1 MYLNW
6 WSLTPKKKGSL
17 FNPSSRTIRKGEV
30 NLGAM
35 VSLRSER
42 IFATVV
48 VHVMLLSLVAGCI
61 GALDNTVD
69 PRATLEAYPTLIQE
83 GEMVTLDARDSSP
96 VEGVITTYAWDFG
109 DGTTAETVIGFT
121 SHTYLTYGQYTVRIT
136 VTNDQGGTDDA
147 LATIIVNG
155 APSVNISMPST
166 VRAGDA
172 ALLDASA
179 SYDPEGNDL
188 NYQWDLNT
196 MVDSDGDG
204 NPSNDADETSPTVLL
219 DTSVSGYIYG
229 SLVVDDGAG
238 AFAVESFEIN
248 VTSRTFQVTWITET
262 YAVSWDEYLEQGD
275 SWTGNMTPGD
285 IGRVMSFNALLEL
298 DQDVAPP
305 HDNFT
310 LALNIVEDNYNRRV
324 ATEPGNYSTN
334 EPARAE
340 MSEESM
346 NVRGED
352 GMYTS
357 DSAEELLRMLL
368 NSKESGNGQGPWAWT
383 VVARQSDPDAF
394 IGEIDP
400 DPGNDWTL
408 TVEVVVMRP
417 TLTEVALGTTNQQ

>member
-1 MYLNW
+1 
-6 WSLTPKKKGSL
+6 
-17 FNPSSRTIRKGEV
+17 
-30 NLGAM
+30 M
-35 VSLRSER
+35 VGMRSER
-42 IFATVV
+42 IFAMLAA
-48 VHVMLLSLVAGCI
+48 HVMLLSLLAGCI
-61 GALDNTVD
+61 GALDTTVD

-96 VEGVITTYAWDFG
+96 VEGVITNYAWDFG
-109 DGTTAETVIGFT
+109 DGTTAETVVGFT
-121 SHTYLTYGQYTVRIT
+121 SHSYLSYGQYTVRLT

-179 SYDPEGNDL
+179 SFDPEGNEL
-188 NYQWDLNT
+188 SYQWDLNT
-196 MVDSDGDG
+196 LEDSDGDG
-204 NPSNDADETSPTVLL
+204 NPSNDADETTPTVLL
-219 DTSVSGYIYG
+219 DTSTSGFIYG
-229 SLVVDDGAG
+229 SLRVDDGAG
-238 AFAVESFEIN
+238 ASAVETFEIN
-248 VTSRTFQVTWITET
+248 VTARTFQVTWITET
-262 YAVSWDEYLEQGD
+262 YEVSWDEYLEQGD
-275 SWTGNMTPGD
+275 SWSGNMTPGD
-285 IGRVMSFNALLEL
+285 IGRVMSFNAILEL

-310 LALNIVEDNYNRRV
+310 LAVNIVEDNYNRRV
-324 ATEPGNYSTN
+324 ATEAGNYSTN

-340 MSEESM
+340 MSEEGM
-346 NVRGED
+346 NMRGED

-357 DSAEELLRMLL
+357 DSAEELLRLLL
-368 NSKESGNGQGPWAWT
+368 NSKESGNGQGPWVWT
-383 VVARQSDPDAF
+383 VVAQQSDPDAF

-417 TLTEVALGTTNQQ
+417 SLTEVALGTTSEQ

>member
-1 MYLNW
+1 M
-6 WSLTPKKKGSL
+6 KKKDGL

-30 NLGAM
+30 SLCSM
-35 VSLRSER
+35 VGLRSER
-42 IFATVV
+42 IFAMLAA
-48 VHVMLLSLVAGCI
+48 HVMLLSLVAGCM
-61 GALDNTVD
+61 GALDTTVD

-96 VEGVITTYAWDFG
+96 VEGVITNYAWDFG
-109 DGTTAETVIGFT
+109 DGTTAETVVGFT
-121 SHTYLTYGQYTVRIT
+121 SHSYLSYGQYTVRIT

-179 SYDPEGNDL
+179 SFDPEGNEL
-188 NYQWDLNT
+188 TYQWDLNALE
-196 MVDSDGDG
+196 DSDGDG
-204 NPSNDADETSPTVLL
+204 NPSNDADETTSTVLL
-219 DTSVSGYIYG
+219 DTSTSGFIYG
-229 SLVVDDGAG
+229 SLRVDDGAG
-238 AFAVESFEIN
+238 ASAVESFEIN

-262 YAVSWDEYLEQGD
+262 YEVSWDEYLEQGD
-275 SWTGNMTPGD
+275 SWSGNMTPGD
-285 IGRVMSFNALLEL
+285 IGRVMSFNAILEL

-310 LALNIVEDNYNRRV
+310 LAVNIVEDNYNRRV

-340 MSEESM
+340 MSEEGM

-368 NSKESGNGQGPWAWT
+368 NSRESGNGQGPWVWT
-383 VVARQSDPDAF
+383 VVAQQSDPDAF

-408 TVEVVVMRP
+408 TVEVIVMRP
-417 TLTEVALGTTNQQ
+417 SLTEVALGTTSE